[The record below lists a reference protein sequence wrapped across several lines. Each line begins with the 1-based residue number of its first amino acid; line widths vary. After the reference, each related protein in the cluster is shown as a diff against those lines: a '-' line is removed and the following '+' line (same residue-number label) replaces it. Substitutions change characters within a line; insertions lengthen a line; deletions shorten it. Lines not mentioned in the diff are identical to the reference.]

1 MTVRTLRNQ
10 FAEALSELYPSE
22 EIQSFFSILSKKY
35 LGMSRLELTLNSEM
49 ILSEVVSKK
58 YIEAL
63 KRLQN
68 HEPIQYIIGETEF
81 YGLRFKVNKH
91 TLIPRPETEELV
103 DWIFTESKTQHPAPI
118 TILDIGTG
126 SGCISISLAKSIMGS
141 RVSAI
146 DFSEEVLKVARQNAS
161 LNKVAVDFIQM
172 DILKALELPIQY
184 DIIVSNPPYVQ
195 NSEKKKMQPNV
206 LAFEPDSAL
215 FVSDED
221 PLLFYKKIARLAQRY
236 LTPNGFL
243 YFEINEYLGEDLI
256 LMLKEIGFGSVLI
269 KKDFFGKDRM
279 IKCTKNESS
288 Q

>member
-269 KKDFFGKDRM
+269 KKDFFGKDGM

>member
-10 FAEALSELYPSE
+10 FVEALSELYPSE